1 MKKIVQKENVKIV
14 NAQITDTML
23 GMNHGCLTAFL
34 TLESDKLTVCSG
46 GYVLD
51 HWGRKPGEYSS
62 LDGFGAIIE
71 LMKTVGVEQW
81 EDLKGKYVR
90 VMFDTTGQVT
100 RIGNLIQDKWF
111 SWKEYFA
118 EAKEKKTK
126 ER

>member
-1 MKKIVQKENVKIV
+1 MQNEKPEIV
-14 NAQITDTML
+14 NAKITDTML
-23 GMNHGCLTAFL
+23 GMEHGCLTAFL

-51 HWGRKPGEYSS
+51 HWDRKPGEYSS

-71 LMKTVGVEQW
+71 LMETVGVEQW
-81 EDLKGKYVR
+81 EDLKGQYVR
-90 VMFDTTGQVT
+90 IMFDTTNCGEEVLK
-100 RIGNLIQDKWF
+100 IGNLILDKWF

-126 ER
+126 EC